1 MESSAWLSGSNR
13 ATRLALS
20 PRQLNRRE
28 GAPLRPS
35 AACRRL
41 TSIALWQSHTASLLR
56 RAHCAEAEGGHLW
69 TPRCVGSA
77 HTPRPGPKFQSELP
91 CGLPL
96 RSAPRTCPSVTGERK
111 RPSPSRL
118 QARLTYR
125 AERSP
130 RWGRLDKS
138 GPRGGA
144 GQLGSAGKG
153 TKAPWHLLHLPGGGS
168 GPATRRSE
176 WGTSSPPQ
184 TRLAPPSKALPPR
197 QASLGPKNRHKLE
210 HRLRGAQPH
219 SQGPLP
225 CQRHPI
231 SGP

>member
-20 PRQLNRRE
+20 PRQLNGRE

-41 TSIALWQSHTASLLR
+41 TSIALWQSRTASLLR
-56 RAHCAEAEGGHLW
+56 RVHCAEAEGGHLW

-176 WGTSSPPQ
+176 WGTSSPPPDPASPTLQ
-184 TRLAPPSKALPPR
+184 GSPSTAGIP
-197 QASLGPKNRHKLE
+197 GT
-210 HRLRGAQPH
+210 
-219 SQGPLP
+219 
-225 CQRHPI
+225 
-231 SGP
+231 